1 MIAGATAS
9 LRPAGIGRYFT
20 AAFLSVWLV
29 GWVVGEA
36 VALIAL
42 AAILGSMS
50 GLFSGQLPAWPAD
63 LVNGGGAGFV
73 IIFLLIWLT
82 FWTVG
87 GIGAATHLLRSL
99 FGEDLIVLSGSGLE
113 VVRRAGPFR
122 RRYPFERSAI
132 RRLRSR
138 PRDKALVVDTDRGT
152 QVLTVLGSPQEREA
166 VRDWLRQYLQL
177 PDEDAVAATGA
188 APATWEVTIEGD
200 TTYLRKVQP
209 RVRAVR
215 SLISWLMTGA
225 MAMGWRGSVDA
236 DSAAGSIPALM
247 LTLLVAVG
255 AATSTWGRREWI
267 VRPGELTFRWHLAM
281 WTSERTFKSARLE
294 VTHHTDS
301 DDDSHYKL
309 VVVDNQGR
317 RAVHNQM
324 NDSGEI
330 VDLAHWLAGR
340 TGFPL
345 TLAGVERS
353 GASG

>member
-1 MIAGATAS
+1 MMTGTTAS
-9 LRPAGIGRYFT
+9 LRPAGIGRYFS

-29 GWVVGEA
+29 GWVIGEA

-42 AAILGSMS
+42 AAILSSMS
-50 GLFSGQLPAWPAD
+50 GLFSRQLPAGLAD
-63 LVNGGGAGFV
+63 LVSDGGSGFV

-99 FGEDLIVLSGSGLE
+99 FGEDLFVLSGSELE

-132 RRLRSR
+132 RRLRIR
-138 PRDKALVVDTDRGT
+138 PRDKALVADTDRGT
-152 QVLTVLGSPQEREA
+152 QVLSALGSPQEREG
-166 VRDWLRQYLQL
+166 VRDWLGQYLHL
-177 PDEDAVAATGA
+177 PDENAVAATGVP
-188 APATWEVTIEGD
+188 PATWEVTIDGN
-200 TTYLRKVQP
+200 TTYVSKVQP
-209 RVRAVR
+209 RVRKAR
-215 SLISWLMTGA
+215 SLISWLVTGA
-225 MAMGWRGSVDA
+225 VAMGWLASLDA

-267 VRPGELTFRWHLAM
+267 VRPAELTFRWHLWT
-281 WTSERTFKSARLE
+281 WTSERTFKWARLE

-309 VVVDNQGR
+309 TVVDNQGR
-317 RAVHNQM
+317 KAVHAQV
-324 NDSGEI
+324 NDSAEV
-330 VDLAHWLAGR
+330 VDLARWLAGR

-345 TLAGVERS
+345 SIST
-353 GASG
+353 